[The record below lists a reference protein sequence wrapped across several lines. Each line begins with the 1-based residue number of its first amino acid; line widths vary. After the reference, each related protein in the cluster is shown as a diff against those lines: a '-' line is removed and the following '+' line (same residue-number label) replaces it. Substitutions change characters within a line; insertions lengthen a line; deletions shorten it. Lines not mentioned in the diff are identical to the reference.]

1 MVFKDGRVMRLVEW
15 AGKKCTSFLLLLLER
30 MEESHLKSIG
40 LSIDALEK
48 DLKRSVREEQ
58 RHWHEN
64 DAKLR
69 AVQQKVATYEEFR
82 SMVEGCELRPLQLKE
97 VKEATKRYA
106 GWSPLLAPV
115 PSSVKIPQPGDLASL
130 GDFQIVRFNKIDDFI
145 RCWGDLEG
153 HQSERALAD
162 LLMEQSRELLQEVF
176 ASSAGLPILPR
187 VLKCLLTASSE
198 DPQRNFLSGR
208 METYSREGIGGLN
221 ETVQVPCQVAPR
233 RLEIRRCRTVRDT
246 EDAILQGGLDC
257 HAVDDVEVNIH
268 IQNDL
273 SHLAVSCIKK
283 PSSENCTLY
292 ANRSGRPTPPET
304 TKWLSNVV
312 YY

>member
-1 MVFKDGRVMRLVEW
+1 
-15 AGKKCTSFLLLLLER
+15 
-30 MEESHLKSIG
+30 
-40 LSIDALEK
+40 
-48 DLKRSVREEQ
+48 
-58 RHWHEN
+58 
-64 DAKLR
+64 
-69 AVQQKVATYEEFR
+69 
-82 SMVEGCELRPLQLKE
+82 
-97 VKEATKRYA
+97 
-106 GWSPLLAPV
+106 
-115 PSSVKIPQPGDLASL
+115 
-130 GDFQIVRFNKIDDFI
+130 
-145 RCWGDLEG
+145 
-153 HQSERALAD
+153 
-162 LLMEQSRELLQEVF
+162 
-176 ASSAGLPILPR
+176 
-187 VLKCLLTASSE
+187 
-198 DPQRNFLSGR
+198 

>member
-198 DPQRNFLSGR
+198 DPQRVINTLQAIS
-208 METYSREGIGGLN
+208 SKW
-221 ETVQVPCQVAPR
+221 R
-233 RLEIRRCRTVRDT
+233 RI
-246 EDAILQGGLDC
+246 
-257 HAVDDVEVNIH
+257 
-268 IQNDL
+268 
-273 SHLAVSCIKK
+273 
-283 PSSENCTLY
+283 
-292 ANRSGRPTPPET
+292 PE
-304 TKWLSNVV
+304 KE
-312 YY
+312 